1 MSYLR
6 RTVEKKLLQ
15 WAQQESRK
23 PLVLR
28 GARQVGKTVVAR
40 HLATAANLSLCELNF
55 ERTPRLR
62 TLFEKAGDLSP
73 RILIPQIEAIV
84 ETDIRLGK
92 TLLFLDE
99 IQECPQA
106 ITFLRYLYE
115 DLPALHT
122 IAAGSLLEFALQRVS
137 TPVGRLSFA
146 FIRPMSLEEFLIAT
160 GRSTLCKQRP
170 KLDVT
175 GENQHIP
182 EAIHDALIEALRE
195 YFIVG
200 GMPACVAEFGKNRNF
215 AKVREIQN
223 DIVQTYLS
231 DIRKYARGDLQVTN
245 VGEVMANAFSFV
257 GKQISYTV
265 LGHGDAIKR
274 TKQSVHLLSQAQIV
288 HIVRSSTATKP
299 PLAADADDKTF
310 KLVFLD
316 IGLGQCLS
324 GIKPGDLISAT
335 DLTAIYEGR
344 LSEQFVGQELLAA
357 SEDAS
362 EGGHLYYWKRNARGS
377 SAEVDYLLSRNGK
390 IVPIEVK
397 SGVSGRLRSLHL
409 FLATYGG
416 QGICLQDTNRCA
428 NDGNVRFLPLYATMP

>member
-1 MSYLR
+1 
-6 RTVEKKLLQ
+6 
-15 WAQQESRK
+15 
-23 PLVLR
+23 
-28 GARQVGKTVVAR
+28 
-40 HLATAANLSLCELNF
+40 
-55 ERTPRLR
+55 
-62 TLFEKAGDLSP
+62 
-73 RILIPQIEAIV
+73 
-84 ETDIRLGK
+84 
-92 TLLFLDE
+92 
-99 IQECPQA
+99 
-106 ITFLRYLYE
+106 
-115 DLPALHT
+115 
-122 IAAGSLLEFALQRVS
+122 
-137 TPVGRLSFA
+137 
-146 FIRPMSLEEFLIAT
+146 MSLEEFLIAT
-160 GRSTLCKQRP
+160 GRSTICKQRP

-245 VGEVMANAFSFV
+245 VGEAMANTFSFV

-324 GIKPGDLISAT
+324 GIKPGDLISTT
-335 DLTAIYEGR
+335 DLTATYEGK

-357 SEDAS
+357 SDEAS

-377 SAEVDYLLSRNGK
+377 SAEVDFLLSRNGRV
-390 IVPIEVK
+390 IPIEVK
-397 SGVSGRLRSLHL
+397 SGASGRLRSLHL

-428 NDGNVRFLPLYATMP
+428 KDGNVRFLPLYSTMP